1 MSCSDVRER
10 FHYAILWFMVG
21 VRNMAEFNWDLD
33 QLSELMPMVI
43 GIFASEAFIDW
54 IKHGFIVKFNNI
66 PIEVYSDYKQCLAKD
81 MIKTKQN
88 NALMDHSDLLSRRMG
103 FIPIPL
109 FCLLFRI
116 CSQSM
121 KLPNFISIVNL
132 IVAFFW

>member
-1 MSCSDVRER
+1 
-10 FHYAILWFMVG
+10 
-21 VRNMAEFNWDLD
+21 
-33 QLSELMPMVI
+33 
-43 GIFASEAFIDW
+43 
-54 IKHGFIVKFNNI
+54 
-66 PIEVYSDYKQCLAKD
+66 

-121 KLPNFISIVNL
+121 KLPNFISIINL